1 MGSVRNRGSPG
12 CAHGNGGS
20 PGCANGRE
28 VLQAALTETEVLRAA
43 LTKAV
48 LEETEVVGAEE
59 QKQGRYDSSSSH
71 HRLPTGGN
79 MLRREG
85 ALTRAPYNSGHLL

>member
-1 MGSVRNRGSPG
+1 M
-12 CAHGNGGS
+12 
-20 PGCANGRE
+20 E
-28 VLQAALTETEVLRAA
+28 VLQDAITETEVLWAALTETEVLRAA

-71 HRLPTGGN
+71 HRLPTRGN

-85 ALTRAPYNSGHLL
+85 HSPEPLTIVGTALPQRSL